1 MNWTLFN
8 KRLRAGRYH
17 NANYQQVILCHLA
30 TNDTATKDELVKL
43 LEKKNPHK
51 VKANFDFRSCVV
63 FPVLRDRKHL
73 IIQDGE
79 NFTLNTDLN
88 NSRRDEIKDFCKAL
102 MN

>member
-1 MNWTLFN
+1 MNWTLFH
-8 KRLRAGRYH
+8 KRLLAGRYH

-30 TNDTATKDELVKL
+30 NNTKATKTELVQI
-43 LEKKNPHK
+43 LEKNNPQK

-73 IIQDGE
+73 ITQIGD
-79 NFTLNTDLN
+79 NFTLNTELTK
-88 NSRRDEIKDFCKAL
+88 SRRDTIKDFCKTV